1 MAGEITVTGTDRVI
15 ALLGRVKGMDKLRPS
30 MVRAVALLHADV
42 ATYPPEPR
50 GSSYVRTGTLGRK
63 WTTRVDQSL
72 GEISGR
78 VGNNTEY
85 APLVQSYQFQ
95 AWMHRRTG
103 WQTDR
108 QVMERN
114 RDAIIRDFQQAI
126 RNAIQ

>member
-1 MAGEITVTGTDRVI
+1 MAGEIVIIGADRVI
-15 ALLGRVKGMDKLRPS
+15 AKLGRVKGIDKLRPP
-30 MVRAVALLHADV
+30 MVRAVARLQTDIAV
-42 ATYPPEPR
+42 YPPEPR
-50 GSSYVRTGTLGRK
+50 GSSYIRTGTLGRK
-63 WTTRVDQSL
+63 WTTRVDQSA

-95 AWMHRRTG
+95 AWFHKRTG
-103 WQTDR
+103 WSTDR
-108 QVMERN
+108 QVLDRN